1 MSLVI
6 AESLDDCLGD
16 HLDTSNVST
25 VEIVKQSLNEQKPP
39 ASFGESSEMTASAA
53 KQWCTDIS
61 QRLPLSASALST
73 NSKEAVLHLQNVL
86 VASVCGKPADS
97 LTVSKSET
105 KEEADSPE
113 LKEKLSDWCA
123 TLVRKLESCVDD
135 IEDQDIDESTRHASA
150 DNYDGESSD
159 ESIDE
164 LAHSTKRVSSM
175 KRNVDSAYDAIDST
189 NFMAL
194 VDDQKKR
201 TEADD
206 SDSVHSDDNVWKQ
219 ATSHTQSNQSSNMDR
234 VLRASLI
241 STFNEAVTSGKLV
254 SASQIEPLLKSMRNS
269 HFDVHRDSIDVK
281 VQTNAATDNKLL
293 VSNGDNIAK
302 KIFSGVQ
309 YLVLALAVFSIG
321 AFIAFKLDFLL

>member
-1 MSLVI
+1 
-6 AESLDDCLGD
+6 
-16 HLDTSNVST
+16 
-25 VEIVKQSLNEQKPP
+25 
-39 ASFGESSEMTASAA
+39 
-53 KQWCTDIS
+53 
-61 QRLPLSASALST
+61 
-73 NSKEAVLHLQNVL
+73 
-86 VASVCGKPADS
+86 
-97 LTVSKSET
+97 
-105 KEEADSPE
+105 
-113 LKEKLSDWCA
+113 
-123 TLVRKLESCVDD
+123 
-135 IEDQDIDESTRHASA
+135 
-150 DNYDGESSD
+150 
-159 ESIDE
+159 
-164 LAHSTKRVSSM
+164 M

-194 VDDQKKR
+194 VEEQKKR